1 MKERVEGGN
10 RFKKNTSGGKYGANK
25 SGMSI
30 HRFAKGKSI
39 DMKRIKREKEIER
52 FKKHKALA
60 KYARL
65 CKAEGIVSDR
75 VHIGPPKNTDDNN
88 DDKDNN
94 DKNNNKKVKKDTSK
108 TSYNKALQIAQLK
121 EKEKEQLATERMK
134 RDDDIKQAEKIRK
147 EKSKLHM
154 RRTKKGQPILHNQVH
169 AILQKLQNEKA
180 VSGET

>member
-1 MKERVEGGN
+1 MKERVE
-10 RFKKNTSGGKYGANK
+10 RPKRNTSGGKYGANK

-52 FKKHKALA
+52 FKKHKALS

-65 CKAEGIVSDR
+65 CKSEGIVSDR
-75 VHIGPPKNTDDNN
+75 VHIGPKDSN
-88 DDKDNN
+88 DNN
-94 DKNNNKKVKKDTSK
+94 DKKGNKKDKKDTSK
-108 TSYNKALQIAQLK
+108 TSYNKALQIAESK

-134 RDDDIKQAEKIRK
+134 RDEDIKQAEKIRK

-169 AILQKLQNEKA
+169 AILQKLQNEKVA
-180 VSGET
+180 VEQ